1 MYKLE
6 IEQHA
11 ERDLKRLKKRSPAT
25 FSRVI
30 SHILG
35 LKDNPQPPGVRK
47 IVGSESDWRISMG
60 DYRAI
65 YEIDDRQKA
74 VYIFRVKH
82 RREVYR

>member
-11 ERDLKRLKKRSPAT
+11 ERDLKRLKKRSPET

-30 SHILG
+30 SHILA
-35 LKDNPQPPGVRK
+35 LKDNPRPVGVRK

>member
-1 MYKLE
+1 MYKLQ

-30 SHILG
+30 SHILA
-35 LKDNPQPPGVRK
+35 LKDNPRPAGVRK
-47 IVGSESDWRISMG
+47 IVGSKSDWRISTS
-60 DYRAI
+60 DYRVI
-65 YEIDDRQKA
+65 YEINDRRKA

>member
-1 MYKLE
+1 MYRLQ

-30 SHILG
+30 SHILA
-35 LKDNPQPPGVRK
+35 LKDNPQPAGVRK
-47 IVGSESDWRISMG
+47 IVGSKSDWRISTG
-60 DYRAI
+60 DYRVI
-65 YEIDDRQKA
+65 YEINERQKA